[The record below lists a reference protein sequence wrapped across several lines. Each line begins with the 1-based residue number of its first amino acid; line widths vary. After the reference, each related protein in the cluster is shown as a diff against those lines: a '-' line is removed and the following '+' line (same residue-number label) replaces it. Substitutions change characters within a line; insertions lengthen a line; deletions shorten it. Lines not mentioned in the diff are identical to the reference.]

1 MDKKL
6 KVFNALK
13 WISIGVA
20 YFAVNLLMINQ
31 AEELWGKE
39 VAFFVSLAE
48 ISLVTLIVAA
58 LFFVL
63 DMNYSW
69 ARTVNEVCYGWS
81 KMVIRWE
88 LRHCNAIYKG
98 VKDAVADL
106 NRQILE
112 QSQNNDR

>member
-20 YFAVNLLMINQ
+20 YFAVNLLMVNQ

-48 ISLVTLIVAA
+48 ISLATLIVAV

-63 DMNYSW
+63 DMNYLW
-69 ARTVNEVCYGWS
+69 AKNVNELCYGWS
-81 KMVIRWE
+81 KMVAKWE
-88 LRHCNAIYKG
+88 QRHCKAIYHG

-112 QSQNNDR
+112 QSKKDDR

>member
-1 MDKKL
+1 MNKKVKAL
-6 KVFNALK
+6 NALK
-13 WISIGVA
+13 WISIVVA
-20 YFAVNLLMINQ
+20 YFAVNLLMVNQ

-63 DMNYSW
+63 DMNYLW
-69 ARTVNEVCYGWS
+69 AKNVNEVCYGWS
-81 KMVIRWE
+81 KMVIKWE
-88 LRHCNAIYKG
+88 RRHCNAIYKG

-112 QSQNNDR
+112 RNQNDGR

>member
-20 YFAVNLLMINQ
+20 YFAVNLLMVNQ

-48 ISLVTLIVAA
+48 ISLATLIVAV

-63 DMNYSW
+63 DMNYLW
-69 ARTVNEVCYGWS
+69 ARNVNYTCSSYA
-81 KMVIRWE
+81 KMVAKWE
-88 LRHCNAIYKG
+88 LRHCKAIYHG

-106 NRQILE
+106 NRQILKK
-112 QSQNNDR
+112 SQNNDR